1 MTKMLIILNRNLVET
16 FDIYHRGQCLIYG
29 GNTMPL
35 LVRKQAGI
43 ASISVS
49 KLSSATSWLSE
60 TDMFFQSAP
69 LACSTSCFCVASVA
83 DTRACLRQRH
93 LYDRHLA
100 QQFAD
105 RKAYWTMRAS
115 SRLKEKMIVCI
126 LDGMD

>member
-29 GNTMPL
+29 GTTMPL

-69 LACSTSCFCVASVA
+69 LACSTSCFCVASVLTLEPA
-83 DTRACLRQRH
+83 FDSVT
-93 LYDRHLA
+93 
-100 QQFAD
+100 
-105 RKAYWTMRAS
+105 S
-115 SRLKEKMIVCI
+115 MIDI
-126 LDGMD
+126 LHSNLQTERPIGQ